1 MPSNTETLYELGLG
15 KKVIG
20 VSTVDDYPKSVKDK
34 NNSTL

>member
-20 VSTVDDYPKSVKDK
+20 VSTVDDYPKAVKDK
-34 NNSTL
+34 NNSTP